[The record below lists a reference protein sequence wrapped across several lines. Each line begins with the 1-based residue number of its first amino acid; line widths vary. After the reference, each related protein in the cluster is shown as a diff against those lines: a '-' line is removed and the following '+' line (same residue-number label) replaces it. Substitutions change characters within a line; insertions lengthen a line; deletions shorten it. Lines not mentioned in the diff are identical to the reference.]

1 MVSDHD
7 RSRRAPSRIHISLN
21 LFCLFLKR
29 IEIETFGSIA
39 IIWRIIWLK
48 FLKISADTW
57 SGIYISFDWFN
68 FSFFNSNIWPDFG
81 WFWFY
86 IIYSS
91 LKVKVRSSNLTN
103 NKLFCTWICLFS
115 SCSFSKFVSIFICA
129 KISST
134 SGTFS
139 DFTSTSGSLSGWFS
153 GTSGG
158 TLWTSGFTNDCGF
171 DEENESLNMNW
182 ANWYPI

>member
-1 MVSDHD
+1 MISDYD
-7 RSRRAPSRIHISLN
+7 CSRRAPSRIHIGLN
-21 LFCLFLKR
+21 LFRFFLKR
-29 IEIETFGSIA
+29 IEIETFGAIA

-57 SGIYISFDWFN
+57 PGIYISFDWFN
-68 FSFFNSNIWPDFG
+68 SSFFNSNIWPDFG

-91 LKVKVRSSNLTN
+91 LKIKGSNLTN
-103 NKLFCTWICLFS
+103 NKFFTWICLFS
-115 SCSFSKFVSIFICA
+115 SWSFSKFVSIFICA

-134 SGTFS
+134 SSTFS
-139 DFTSTSGSLSGWFS
+139 CFTSTSGSLSGWFS
-153 GTSGG
+153 GGTSGG
-158 TLWTSGFTNDCGF
+158 TLWTSGFTNDCVF
-171 DEENESLNMNW
+171 VEKNESLNINW